1 MINAKRTYPKHAN
14 SIHFSEVLM
23 ARKSTTPLDAGCQT
37 FLMHRLVKMG
47 FKCEQQHIEG
57 VTNLIAKWGHGATHF
72 AFSGHTDVVPP
83 GPLEKWKSDPFCPVI
98 SKNKLYGRGAADMKT
113 GVAAMLAATERAL
126 PSMDSNQYTYW
137 WLITSDEKGKAEYG
151 SKWIKAYL
159 DAKKITLDMCLVGE
173 PTATHTTGD
182 TIKVGRRGSLS
193 GTIVVLGKQGH
204 VAYPHTCDNAIHKAS
219 RIIQALSSYEFEHG
233 SLDFPGTSLQVTH
246 VDTGAFTDNLVPGST
261 RIEFNV
267 RYAWQFNRDSLVK
280 LLASIIGDVDGDASI
295 SWSRSCESY
304 MSRTNIEKRCLI
316 NIAEK
321 AIVQATGCYPVVS
334 SSGGAF
340 DGKSD
345 GRFFASGTTQV
356 VELGVPNATIHQVN
370 EHVHLSDIVTLED
383 IFTDILLS
391 L

>member
-1 MINAKRTYPKHAN
+1 MNTTAVSLLQHAR
-14 SIHFSEVLM
+14 SIHFAEVLM
-23 ARKSTTPLDAGCQT
+23 ARESITPVDAGCQSY
-37 FLMHRLVKMG
+37 LMHRLEKLGFVCEKYKVK
-47 FKCEQQHIEG
+47 G
-57 VTNLIAKWGHGATHF
+57 VTNLIAKWGNGPTHF

-83 GPLEKWKSDPFCPVI
+83 GPLEKWKSHPFCPVI
-98 SKNKLYGRGAADMKT
+98 SQNKLYGRGAADMKT

-137 WLITSDEKGKAEYG
+137 WLITSDEEGVAEYG
-151 SKWIKAYL
+151 SRWIKAYL

-193 GTIVVLGKQGH
+193 GTILVSGKQGH

-219 RIIQALSSYEFEHG
+219 RIIQALSSYEFEQG
-233 SLDFPGTSLQVTH
+233 SPNFPGTSLQVTH

-280 LLASIIGDVDGDASI
+280 LLAGIIGDIDGDASI
-295 SWSRSCESY
+295 SWSRPCESY
-304 MSRTNIEKRCLI
+304 MSKTNTEKRCLI
-316 NIAEK
+316 TIAEK
-321 AIVQATGCYPVVS
+321 AIVQATGRYPLVS
-334 SSGGAF
+334 TSGGT
-340 DGKSD
+340 SD
-345 GRFFASGTTQV
+345 GRFFASDTTQV
-356 VELGVPNATIHQVN
+356 VEVGVPNATIHQVN

>member
-1 MINAKRTYPKHAN
+1 MNNTALSLVHHAR
-14 SIHFSEVLM
+14 SIHFAEVLM
-23 ARKSTTPLDAGCQT
+23 ARESITPVDAGCQSY
-37 FLMHRLVKMG
+37 LMHRLEKLG
-47 FKCEQQHIEG
+47 FACEKHKVEG
-57 VTNLIAKWGHGATHF
+57 VTNLIAKWGDGPIHF

-83 GPLEKWKSDPFCPVI
+83 GPLEKWKSNPFCPVI
-98 SKNKLYGRGAADMKT
+98 SQNKLYGRGAADMKT

-137 WLITSDEKGKAEYG
+137 WLITSDEEGEAEYG

-159 DAKKITLDMCLVGE
+159 DAKHITLDMCLVGE

-193 GTIVVLGKQGH
+193 GTILVSGKQGH

-219 RIIQALSSYEFEHG
+219 RIIQALSSYEFEQG

-246 VDTGAFTDNLVPGST
+246 VDTGAFTDNLVSGST

-280 LLASIIGDVDGDASI
+280 LLTRIIAEVDSEASI
-295 SWSRSCESY
+295 SWSRPCESY
-304 MSRTNIEKRCLI
+304 FSRSNTEKRCLI
-316 NIAEK
+316 NITEK
-321 AIVQATGCYPVVS
+321 AIRQATGRYPVVS
-334 SSGGAF
+334 TSGGT
-340 DGKSD
+340 SD
-345 GRFFASGTTQV
+345 GRFFASDTTQV
-356 VELGVPNATIHQVN
+356 VEVGVPNATIHQVN

-383 IFTDILLS
+383 IFTDVLLS